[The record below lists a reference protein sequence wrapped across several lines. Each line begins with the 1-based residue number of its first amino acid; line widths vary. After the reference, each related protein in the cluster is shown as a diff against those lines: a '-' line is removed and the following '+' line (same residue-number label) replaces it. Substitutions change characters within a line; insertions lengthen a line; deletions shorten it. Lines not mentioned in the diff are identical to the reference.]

1 MEQRPS
7 VVVLGGGTGTYN
19 MLLAL
24 KTLPIDVTAIL
35 TMVDDGGSNRVL
47 RDQFGLLPT
56 SGICQ
61 CISALSDDE
70 SILREL
76 FSYRFHQGEG
86 LSGMRFGN
94 LFLAAVTDIMG
105 SQKMAIE
112 ETLKLLRVRGHVL
125 PVSYDNVR
133 LVAKYE
139 DGSEVVGEHMI
150 DEPQHDGKLHI
161 VNLWTQP
168 EATISPEA
176 HDALQNADVI
186 VVGPGDF
193 YTNTV
198 ANFVIKGI
206 PEALKNTQAKIVFV
220 TNLMTKYGDTYNY
233 TLKTYLDELDK
244 YFSLEK
250 IDTVLYNSNLD
261 YPKAALKA
269 YQRDNA
275 IPVEDDI
282 VGDEYKGTKI
292 VREDLLS
299 EQVFEKPAGDVLAR
313 SLLRHDPAKIASWFS
328 HYLEQVR
335 SR

>member
-1 MEQRPS
+1 MERRPS

-105 SQKMAIE
+105 SQKEAIE

-125 PVSYDNVR
+125 PVSYDDVR

-139 DGSEVVGEHMI
+139 DGSEVVGEHLI
-150 DEPQHDGKLHI
+150 DEPEHDGKLHI
-161 VNLWTQP
+161 VDMWTQP
-168 EATISPEA
+168 EASITPEA
-176 HDALQNADVI
+176 ETALLDADYI
-186 VVGPGDF
+186 FIGPGDF

-198 ANFVIKGI
+198 ANFVISGV
-206 PEALKNTQAKIVFV
+206 PEALKKSTAKIIFV
-220 TNLMTKYGDTYNY
+220 SNLMTKFGDTYNY
-233 TLKTYLDELDK
+233 TLKTFLDELDK
-244 YFSLEK
+244 YFTLERV
-250 IDTVLYNSNLD
+250 DTVLYNSNQD
-261 YPKAALKA
+261 YPESALLA
-269 YQRDNA
+269 YQKVDA
-275 IPVEDDI
+275 IPVRDDI
-282 VGDEYKGTKI
+282 SGDEYKGVKI
-292 VREDLLS
+292 VRTDLLS
-299 EQVFEKPAGDVLAR
+299 QQVFEKPAGDVLAR
-313 SLLRHDPAKIASWFS
+313 SLLRHDPVKVAAWFS
-328 HYLEQVR
+328 DFLSQR
-335 SR
+335 GS